1 MNPNLTSFQWHEV
14 SDPRSNKIVPS
25 LVGLIVQAV
34 FVSLILMFLSPFSF
48 FFKFQHLQNRGKI
61 LGFGIFLIGF
71 LILDLEWEEAEHRFE
86 LIDAK

>member
-1 MNPNLTSFQWHEV
+1 MTLTTKTATHVLIKLSPLVFGPMVQTV
-14 SDPRSNKIVPS
+14 CLS
-25 LVGLIVQAV
+25 LKTV
-34 FVSLILMFLSPFSF
+34 FLSPFSF

-71 LILDLEWEEAEHRFE
+71 LILDLEREEAEHRFE